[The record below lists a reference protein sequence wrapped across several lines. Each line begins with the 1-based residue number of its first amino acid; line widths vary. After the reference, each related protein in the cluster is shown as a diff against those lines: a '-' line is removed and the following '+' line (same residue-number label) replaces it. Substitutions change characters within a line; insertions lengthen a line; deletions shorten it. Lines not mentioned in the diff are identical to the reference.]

1 MKPPPD
7 PMDDIRREIAI
18 LKKLDHPN
26 VVKLFEVLDDP
37 HEDDLILGRYHS
49 CLHGEYLLWH
59 CDKEH
64 SVVVFKTAHV
74 AL

>member
-37 HEDDLILGRYHS
+37 QEDDLILGRYHNYCMGS
-49 CLHGEYLLWH
+49 IYYILVHL
-59 CDKEH
+59 K
-64 SVVVFKTAHV
+64 FV
-74 AL
+74 AVLCT